1 MLTLACFDQNG
12 NLLAY
17 NLTEELANI
26 YRQEGLLIKLI
37 PEPHIVLTD
46 GEIACN
52 ERAEE
57 K

>member
-1 MLTLACFDQNG
+1 MLTLACFDQDG

-17 NLTEELANI
+17 NLTDELAEI

-37 PEPHIVLTD
+37 PEPHIILTD
-46 GEIACN
+46 GV
-52 ERAEE
+52 EE